1 NSINGDHFTSA
12 AAHLISLYI
21 PSSVAS
27 AIDSAAAAASVTGP
41 PGSIIQSA
49 LLATATPAWF
59 TGVPSQYIPNI
70 NALESQITALRDAQQ
85 STNNAQRV
93 VTTTDNHGNTF
104 IEVLSATHA
113 TQTVVVVPTST
124 TTPSV
129 QTTTVSTTVTTTHSS
144 TTSTTTT
151 HASTSPPMTSS
162 PKALAAAT
170 DVPVAVMGVIGALG
184 VVMAL

>member
-1 NSINGDHFTSA
+1 MKAVVILLSISLALVLASPGLPLDRRATTINGDQFTSA
-12 AAHLISLYI
+12 AAHLISLYV

-27 AIDSAAAAASVTGP
+27 AIDSAAAAASLTGP
-41 PGSIIQSA
+41 PGSVVQSA

-124 TTPSV
+124 TTPVRRACKSLG
-129 QTTTVSTTVTTTHSS
+129 QSQ
-144 TTSTTTT
+144 
-151 HASTSPPMTSS
+151 
-162 PKALAAAT
+162 
-170 DVPVAVMGVIGALG
+170 DVH
-184 VVMAL
+184 

>member
-1 NSINGDHFTSA
+1 MKAAVILLSISLALVLASPGLPLKRQATTINGDHFTSA

-124 TTPSV
+124 TTPVRRACESLG
-129 QTTTVSTTVTTTHSS
+129 QSQ
-144 TTSTTTT
+144 
-151 HASTSPPMTSS
+151 
-162 PKALAAAT
+162 
-170 DVPVAVMGVIGALG
+170 DVH
-184 VVMAL
+184 